1 MKAVYIAE
9 PGGPEKLIYG
19 DRPDPE
25 AGAGEVVV
33 RVRATSVNHA
43 DLALRAGRSATGGLP
58 RILGQDIAG
67 EIARL
72 GPGVTGWN
80 EGDRVVV
87 ENRVKCGVCSPCVL
101 GRDEFCERQK
111 RLGGE
116 LDGGHAQYCK
126 VPAANLQRIPDSMG
140 FEEAS
145 TFPLAGHTAW
155 HCLFER
161 VKLQQGED
169 ILIQAVGSGV
179 GSFGLLMAK
188 GVGAR
193 AIVTAGSDWKLA
205 KAKELGADEV
215 INYTT
220 TPKFSQRVKE
230 LTGGRGVDVVFD
242 CVGATVWDES
252 CASLKPGGR
261 LVITGTTAGSQIPFN
276 LSVLQSRPLTL
287 MGSGARSR
295 RSFAAMMHRARYGG
309 LRGVVGKTFDLAEA
323 ARAHE
328 VMTGRDF
335 FGKLVLRVP

>member
-1 MKAVYIAE
+1 V
-9 PGGPEKLIYG
+9 
-19 DRPDPE
+19 
-25 AGAGEVVV
+25 
-33 RVRATSVNHA
+33 
-43 DLALRAGRSATGGLP
+43 
-58 RILGQDIAG
+58 Q
-67 EIARL
+67 
-72 GPGVTGWN
+72 
-80 EGDRVVV
+80 
-87 ENRVKCGVCSPCVL
+87 
-101 GRDEFCERQK
+101 
-111 RLGGE
+111 
-116 LDGGHAQYCK
+116 
-126 VPAANLQRIPDSMG
+126 
-140 FEEAS
+140 
-145 TFPLAGHTAW
+145 
-155 HCLFER
+155 
-161 VKLQQGED
+161 LQQGED
-169 ILIQAVGSGV
+169 ILVQAVGSGV

-261 LVITGTTAGSQIPFN
+261 LVITGTTAGSQLPFN

-309 LRGVVGKTFDLAEA
+309 LRGVVGKTFELSEA
-323 ARAHE
+323 AKAHE

>member
-9 PGGPEKLIYG
+9 PGGPEKLIFG

-25 AGAGEVVV
+25 AGAGEVLL
-33 RVRATSVNHA
+33 RVRASAVNHA

-58 RILGQDIAG
+58 RILGLDMAG

-72 GPGVTGWN
+72 GPGVTGWK

-87 ENRVKCGVCSPCVL
+87 ENRVKCGACKPCVQGL
-101 GRDEFCERQK
+101 DEYCERQK

-116 LDGGHAQYCK
+116 LDGGHAHYCK
-126 VPAANLQRIPDSMG
+126 VPAANLQRIPEAMG
-140 FEEAS
+140 FEEAA

-155 HCLFER
+155 HCLVER
-161 VKLQQGED
+161 VKLQPWED
-169 ILIQAVGSGV
+169 VLIQAVGSGV

-188 GVGAR
+188 GIGAR
-193 AIVTAGSDWKLA
+193 VIATAGSDWKLQ

-230 LTGGRGVDVVFD
+230 LTDGRGVDVVFD

-261 LVITGTTAGSQIPFN
+261 LVITGTTAGSQIQFN
-276 LSVLQSRPLTL
+276 LSVLQGRPLTL

-295 RSFAAMMHRARYGG
+295 RSFAAMMHMAQYGD
-309 LRGVVGKTFDLAEA
+309 LHGVVGKTFDLADTA
-323 ARAHE
+323 KAHE
-328 VMTGRDF
+328 VMAGRDF

>member
-9 PGGPEKLIYG
+9 PGGPEKLIFG

-43 DLALRAGRSATGGLP
+43 DLALRAGKSPTGGLP
-58 RILGQDIAG
+58 RILGLDIAG
-67 EIARL
+67 DIARL
-72 GPGVTGWN
+72 GPGVTGW
-80 EGDRVVV
+80 
-87 ENRVKCGVCSPCVL
+87 
-101 GRDEFCERQK
+101 RDEFCERQK

-126 VPAANLQRIPDSMG
+126 VPAANLQRIPDRMG

-161 VKLQQGED
+161 VQLQQGED

-188 GVGAR
+188 GIGAR

-242 CVGATVWDES
+242 CVGASVWDES

-295 RSFAAMMHRARYGG
+295 RSFAAMMHSAHYGG
-309 LRGVVGKTFDLAEA
+309 LRGVVGQTFDLAEA
-323 ARAHE
+323 GRAHE